1 MYFLCMFSRFF
12 SVQKKKLNKSTEL
25 LIRKRCLAYWIVRVS
40 VRIFPSENLSFF
52 RLTFLAFHLEAFSSA
67 GRLCPSAVLPFH
79 EQFVNL
85 P

>member
-1 MYFLCMFSRFF
+1 VYFLCMFSRFF

-67 GRLCPSAVLPFH
+67 GRKERLPFH